1 MRIGLGTDVHQ
12 FVDGRKLI
20 LGGVEIPYKKGLKGH
35 SDADVL
41 IHAIMD
47 SILGPLELGDIGHLF
62 PDADEKYKDI
72 DSLLLLKK
80 VKQKME
86 EKSIYIVNIDCVV
99 MAQSPKL
106 ADYIFSMR
114 EKISNILQ
122 IDMSCITIKATTTE
136 NLGFIGRKEG
146 IACQAVTLL
155 DCH

>member
-80 VKQKME
+80 
-86 EKSIYIVNIDCVV
+86 S
-99 MAQSPKL
+99 
-106 ADYIFSMR
+106 
-114 EKISNILQ
+114 
-122 IDMSCITIKATTTE
+122 
-136 NLGFIGRKEG
+136 
-146 IACQAVTLL
+146 
-155 DCH
+155 